1 MNIAFYLRLSLS
13 DGDLGKNNKDESNS
27 IENQRLLLQSFV
39 ESMDELDGEVR
50 EYIDDG
56 YSGTNFNRPAFQ
68 DMIEDA
74 KKGKVDVLLVKDLSR
89 LGRDYIGVGD
99 YLEQI
104 FPIMGVRVIAIN
116 SQYDSNN
123 YVGKT
128 MGLEMSISNLVNTLY
143 SRDLSK
149 KYKSCIQTKWKQGV
163 STGGRI
169 PFGYKKAENK
179 QKISSGK
186 LMRKRRRLYV

>member
-74 KKGKVDVLLVKDLSR
+74 KKGKVDVLLVKD
-89 LGRDYIGVGD
+89 DCVIIEPTQKD
-99 YLEQI
+99 LENQG
-104 FPIMGVRVIAIN
+104 FVAG
-116 SQYDSNN
+116 
-123 YVGKT
+123 
-128 MGLEMSISNLVNTLY
+128 SI
-143 SRDLSK
+143 
-149 KYKSCIQTKWKQGV
+149 C
-163 STGGRI
+163 
-169 PFGYKKAENK
+169 F
-179 QKISSGK
+179 
-186 LMRKRRRLYV
+186 

>member
-89 LGRDYIGVGD
+89 LGTGYREEDMIYRLLALEDYFPEMK
-99 YLEQI
+99 LE
-104 FPIMGVRVIAIN
+104 RN
-116 SQYDSNN
+116 SQTGDVTINLHN
-123 YVGKT
+123 KKLNDFLFTWGVIRGKRAK
-128 MGLEMSISNLVNTLY
+128 GLISEEEYLNW
-143 SRDLSK
+143 
-149 KYKSCIQTKWKQGV
+149 KYKLQIV
-163 STGGRI
+163 
-169 PFGYKKAENK
+169 
-179 QKISSGK
+179 
-186 LMRKRRRLYV
+186 